1 MIRPVRFLKRPKH
14 MASLIVVTIWLF
26 GCDSSSTKATDAG
39 GVDAVLD
46 IATHDDGGPPDSAPA
61 DIASDTGTGSDGAAD
76 GGDGGGDPCH
86 PPCRARLYNGCA
98 PEGTCTY
105 GLGTACF
112 SNGVI
117 FVSLTPGGPTRQ
129 TVSKDGVVCATLDA
143 TSVWRDPNGAPLG
156 TLGVNSDG
164 TTTYSCT
171 GEAPQTVPA
180 SCTIN
185 CKSGMC
191 PP

>member
-1 MIRPVRFLKRPKH
+1 
-14 MASLIVVTIWLF
+14 MAAMVGAIP
-26 GCDSSSTKATDAG
+26 
-39 GVDAVLD
+39 
-46 IATHDDGGPPDSAPA
+46 ATHPVAHVST
-61 DIASDTGTGSDGAAD
+61 TGV
-76 GGDGGGDPCH
+76 
-86 PPCRARLYNGCA
+86 RLRVR
-98 PEGTCTY
+98 TY